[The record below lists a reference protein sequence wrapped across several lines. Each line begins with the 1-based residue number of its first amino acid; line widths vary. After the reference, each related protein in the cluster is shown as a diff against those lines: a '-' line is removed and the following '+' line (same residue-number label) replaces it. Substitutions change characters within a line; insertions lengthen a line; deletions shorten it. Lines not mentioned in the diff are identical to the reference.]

1 MPRPSIISASL
12 LLVAIMAA
20 GCGGKHRA
28 DVPGPETQIE
38 TELTPEQ
45 ARAAL
50 LKLRSWRVLTGR
62 EDDPIF
68 LDLKSGPI
76 ARTDGSRVK
85 IGRLFSCDL
94 KERTWQM
101 AFSNGRTGKA
111 HFSTSANGRFELQS
125 DGTWRAIETGG
136 HIT

>member
-1 MPRPSIISASL
+1 MPRPSIISAVL
-12 LLVAIMAA
+12 LLVAIMSAA
-20 GCGGKHRA
+20 GCVGKHRP
-28 DVPGPETQIE
+28 DVPGTKAQIE

-68 LDLKSGPI
+68 LDLKSGAV
-76 ARTDGSRVK
+76 ARTDGSRVT
-85 IGRLFSCDL
+85 IGKFFSCDL

-101 AFSNGRTGKA
+101 AFSNGRTGNRD
-111 HFSTSANGRFELQS
+111 TSPQVRTAGLNSNPMARGWL
-125 DGTWRAIETGG
+125 
-136 HIT
+136 